1 MKQTTYS
8 QLDIAAAL
16 KLLSSVGAFPTF
28 LSGVNNPVVILRSAC
43 GIDLLDRVDSPV
55 FCLVCDFDLGP
66 GTVLVSSRVTLRL
79 GPEELGPGGTSCMLG
94 VVPGEEVR
102 GAF

>member
-1 MKQTTYS
+1 MT
-8 QLDIAAAL
+8 AAL
-16 KLLSSVGAFPTF
+16 KLLSSVGAFPIF

-55 FCLVCDFDLGP
+55 FCLVWDFDLGP
-66 GTVLVSSRVTLRL
+66 GTVLASSRVTLRF
-79 GPEELGPGGTSCMLG
+79 GPEELGPGGTSWILG
-94 VVPGEEVR
+94 VVPGDEVS

>member
-1 MKQTTYS
+1 
-8 QLDIAAAL
+8 
-16 KLLSSVGAFPTF
+16 
-28 LSGVNNPVVILRSAC
+28 
-43 GIDLLDRVDSPV
+43 V

-66 GTVLVSSRVTLRL
+66 GTVLASSRVTLRL

>member
-1 MKQTTYS
+1 MPIQSVRIQTIHSCPSAHSPLGYEAAYS

-16 KLLSSVGAFPTF
+16 KLLSSVGAFPIF

-55 FCLVCDFDLGP
+55 FCLV
-66 GTVLVSSRVTLRL
+66 
-79 GPEELGPGGTSCMLG
+79 
-94 VVPGEEVR
+94 
-102 GAF
+102 